1 RWPSL
6 VALVLLI
13 LGGILIIVLAF
24 VAPGIVKEYAEQAIV
39 VEPRSLSIDSF
50 TASGV
55 RTRIQ
60 ASVCLDSRR
69 VSQDPVRNLGRFFT
83 YLAAEVETGE
93 SDVEVSLPE
102 YGNVVLGTAQ
112 VPPIKMSIRD
122 GQWKFIDILVDV
134 RPGQVDGLRSI
145 ANDWIDGRL
154 GRLRVLAKAQVPLS
168 SGLINVGRQDIRQEL
183 MLSNGKIPKMPAYK
197 LKDVSVHEV
206 DGPNGNSSAVAVD
219 ASLGVMND
227 YPVEFTVPPLEF
239 DILVDACAENDPNI
253 VVARARTHELN
264 VKPEQL
270 LDARVTATMHHL
282 PASLI
287 RDCPNAGDSPL
298 DRLVGNYLHGKNTT
312 IYIRG
317 SPSLSSIESSSSEQ
331 LPAPESE
338 APEWLTGLLSSLTL
352 PIPIPPPSLDKNPL
366 IRNFSLTNTHFDL
379 PDPWAEDPNSPEAK
393 PRISADVRA
402 LVALPPPIALNLK
415 NFDVDRV
422 RADADVLYNGT
433 KFAELDLSAWQRANL
448 THLSTKKSQP
458 TLLLIQSH
466 IDQAPLIITNEDIF
480 TKVVE
485 KLIFGGKGSIVHLQ
499 IVAQVDVEVV
509 TSLGDVVVRK
519 LPAHG
524 DVPLKQSAPQP
535 PRHQLPPKTNLTL
548 LNPHL
553 TDLRLHSST
562 RTSLVL
568 AAIFG
573 FTNPT
578 PYSAQ
583 IPYFSAEFLSSGH
596 LLGGITLGRNTSV
609 TEGRNEDVGVSVEY
623 APLLQQHRAGIS
635 AEDEG
640 RKARDEGRAFL
651 GKFISG
657 GKEDLV
663 LGVRGSPRTFIP
675 EGSPAARNDKIRIPR
690 GLLKIGGGGG
700 GMQDD
705 DDTNEGDDGGD
716 DDGLHFIQDATF
728 HLFSSSAT
736 TNTAVPPKPT
746 TTLHP
751 IAHIFYSDPLTIPPP
766 AKRPLDPPDD
776 DDGIPGWTTP
786 KLPVEWSLG
795 SVGYE
800 AVRKALGGSLKV
812 GARAEIDVGIG
823 EWREQKVVFE
833 REGGI
838 GAKVRL

>member
-1 RWPSL
+1 MAVDDDAQQRLIAADAGDTQQEHDIQNTSAATEQTPLLPRRDDEDDLERRATNKFNWRWPSL

-60 ASVCLDSRR
+60 ASVRLDSRR

-168 SGLINVGRQDIRQEL
+168 SGLINIGRQDIRQEL
-183 MLSNGKIPKMPAYK
+183 TLSNGKLPKIPAYK
-197 LKDVSVHEV
+197 LKDISVHEV
-206 DGPNGNSSAVAVD
+206 DGPNGESSAVAVD

-253 VVARARTHELN
+253 VVARARTHELD

-270 LDARVTATMHHL
+270 LNAQVTATMHHL

-317 SPSLSSIESSSSEQ
+317 SSDPSSIDSSSSEQ
-331 LPAPESE
+331 RLAPASE

-415 NFDVDRV
+415 HFDVDRV
-422 RADADVLYNGT
+422 RADADVLYDGT
-433 KFAELDLSAWQRANL
+433 KFAEFDLSAWQRANL
-448 THLSTKKSQP
+448 THVVEGDWERLVGAQNENLHALKLNPTTSDEETTVSVDLAPITGHVEVNTKKSEP

-485 KLIFGGKGSIVHLQ
+485 KLIFGGKGSVVHLQ

-524 DVPLKQSAPQP
+524 DVPLK
-535 PRHQLPPKTNLTL
+535 
-548 LNPHL
+548 
-553 TDLRLHSST
+553 
-562 RTSLVL
+562 
-568 AAIFG
+568 
-573 FTNPT
+573 
-578 PYSAQ
+578 
-583 IPYFSAEFLSSGH
+583 
-596 LLGGITLGRNTSV
+596 
-609 TEGRNEDVGVSVEY
+609 
-623 APLLQQHRAGIS
+623 
-635 AEDEG
+635 
-640 RKARDEGRAFL
+640 RK
-651 GKFISG
+651 
-657 GKEDLV
+657 
-663 LGVRGSPRTFIP
+663 
-675 EGSPAARNDKIRIPR
+675 
-690 GLLKIGGGGG
+690 
-700 GMQDD
+700 
-705 DDTNEGDDGGD
+705 
-716 DDGLHFIQDATF
+716 
-728 HLFSSSAT
+728 
-736 TNTAVPPKPT
+736 
-746 TTLHP
+746 
-751 IAHIFYSDPLTIPPP
+751 
-766 AKRPLDPPDD
+766 
-776 DDGIPGWTTP
+776 
-786 KLPVEWSLG
+786 
-795 SVGYE
+795 
-800 AVRKALGGSLKV
+800 
-812 GARAEIDVGIG
+812 
-823 EWREQKVVFE
+823 
-833 REGGI
+833 
-838 GAKVRL
+838 